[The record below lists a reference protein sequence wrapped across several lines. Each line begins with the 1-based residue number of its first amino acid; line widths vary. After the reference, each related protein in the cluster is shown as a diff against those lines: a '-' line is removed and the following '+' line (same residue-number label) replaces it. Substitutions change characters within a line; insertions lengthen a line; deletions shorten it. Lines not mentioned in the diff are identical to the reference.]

1 MSRCKHCGART
12 LPLQTVCD
20 YCGTA
25 YPTVGN
31 ADRESAPPRPAGP
44 SPPRNKAEGGD
55 WEMERLLSHPDLQQ
69 VIAEGPAFD
78 VPVRRREGLP
88 KGVLIFAFFA
98 LMAMTGSM
106 RGVLRV
112 GFPFPLA
119 FVFLPVVFAVA
130 RRNSRDRSFP
140 ASPLEAVPARLMEV
154 TEPWGRAQDPRPRAV
169 LELASGR
176 RRFLRL
182 RRELIGELKPRDL
195 GVAFIKADVLID
207 FRRLLL

>member
-1 MSRCKHCGART
+1 MDTMSRCKHCGART

-25 YPTVGN
+25 YPTVGH

-119 FVFLPVVFAVA
+119 FVFLPVVRGRPAQLARSVVSRFAPG
-130 RRNSRDRSFP
+130 SRSGPADGGDR
-140 ASPLEAVPARLMEV
+140 ALGAC
-154 TEPWGRAQDPRPRAV
+154 PRPATP
-169 LELASGR
+169 GR
-176 RRFLRL
+176 
-182 RRELIGELKPRDL
+182 L
-195 GVAFIKADVLID
+195 GVGLWT
-207 FRRLLL
+207 